1 MARKIVI
8 SSSVGALMLFAISA
22 RADDYPGSKI
32 VTVAKGEIVFEDKDG
47 NSQKKPVSLSL
58 KIFDDKGEQQD
69 AVTGTRFLAKGNIVD
84 VKTDYMKDPKNAKK
98 KIEAIV
104 EIKFVSGKVAELP
117 KTGSNVDLKPD
128 PNFKDK
134 VIEFSQ
140 GDPVWQEYIKK
151 AKVGDFAEYKSG
163 KNPEP
168 GRYETL
174 EVGKDYIVVAKVDYI
189 LGKRTEL
196 RTKHMLP
203 KAPKPGTKTF
213 DNPFAKGGG
222 GKKSTEELT
231 IGDKMVKCTKTVDG
245 KLTKWTSTEV
255 PFDGKVKE
263 DSPNYK
269 YILVDFGRGEK

>member
-1 MARKIVI
+1 MARMLAI
-8 SSSVGALMLFAISA
+8 SSALILLLAMPALAE
-22 RADDYPGSKI
+22 DYPGSKI
-32 VTVAKGEIVFEDKDG
+32 VAVAKGEIAFEDKDG
-47 NSQKKPVSLSL
+47 NGQRKPISVSL
-58 KIFDDKGEQQD
+58 KIFDAKGEQQD
-69 AVTGTRFLAKGNIVD
+69 AVTGARFLAEGNIVD
-84 VKTDYMKDPKNAKK
+84 IKTESMKDPKNAKK

-104 EIKFVSGKVAELP
+104 EIKFVSGKVGELP
-117 KTGSNVDLKPD
+117 KTGNNVDLKPD
-128 PNFKDK
+128 PDFKGK
-134 VIEFSQ
+134 PIEFAQ
-140 GDPVWQEYIKK
+140 GNPVWQEYIKK

-174 EVGKDYIVVAKVDYI
+174 EVGKDYALVAKVDYI

-213 DNPFAKGGG
+213 DNPFANKNS

-231 IGDKMVKCTKTVDG
+231 IGDKKVNCTKIVDG
-245 KLTKWTSTEV
+245 KLTRWLSAEV
-255 PFDGKVKE
+255 PFDSKVKE